1 MSDGSLAAAYRAFR
15 SHRARRLGMKRL
27 AQLDDHILKDIGL
40 SRSEIG
46 SVYFGSPNDRRL
58 SYDDHGA

>member
-1 MSDGSLAAAYRAFR
+1 MSNGSLAAAYRVFR

-27 AQLDDHILKDIGL
+27 GALNDHILKDIGL

-46 SVYFGSPNDRRL
+46 SVFYGSPKERRL
-58 SYDDHGA
+58 SYDDHRA